1 MPCKIAS
8 AQRSRFLQR
17 LSTPLLAADILC
29 HFKQRASPCLVHD
42 LQQAFWPVKE
52 PPCAREQLRPMF
64 ADSEKIG
71 MAGRDVKG
79 WITAERSYLLATI
92 QSRNRYSHSHA
103 SVSPLS

>member
-1 MPCKIAS
+1 MPCEIAS

-17 LSTPLLAADILC
+17 LSTPLLAEHVLR
-29 HFKQRASPCLVHD
+29 HFTPRASSCLVLD
-42 LQQAFWPVKE
+42 MQQAFWPVKE
-52 PPCAREQLRPMF
+52 PPPAREQLRPIF

-79 WITAERSYLLATI
+79 WITAERSYLLAAI